1 MNEGPKM
8 VRRSF
13 YYSLDLIYNSSPYS
27 YHSIPKVIMI
37 NILNS
42 NLFNSTDK
50 EKNKL
55 CRQYTLIDNDTN
67 EKKYLKDLISIHII
81 QLLKY
86 KEHRKKHNNELR
98 RDDPWILF
106 LNNPNDDLLSKKSH
120 QKYLLMQGK
129 S

>member
-55 CRQYTLIDNDTN
+55 CR
-67 EKKYLKDLISIHII
+67 
-81 QLLKY
+81 
-86 KEHRKKHNNELR
+86 
-98 RDDPWILF
+98 
-106 LNNPNDDLLSKKSH
+106 
-120 QKYLLMQGK
+120 
-129 S
+129 